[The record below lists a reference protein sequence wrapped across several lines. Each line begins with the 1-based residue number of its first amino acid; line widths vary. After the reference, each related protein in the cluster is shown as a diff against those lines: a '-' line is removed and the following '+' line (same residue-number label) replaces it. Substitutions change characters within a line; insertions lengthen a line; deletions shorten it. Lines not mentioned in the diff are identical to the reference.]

1 MDFSD
6 IIQTADYTV
15 NVWTYVTRLTASIT
29 MKSAANH
36 GDAHCTYYARIPGL
50 MCTIIEHR
58 MTQAPIVPDNILIW
72 CSSTLIPR
80 HQLPP
85 MTHLGTMLHFQLP
98 MPSIIT
104 RPPAATAADEGRR
117 PPARERWPFP
127 RNIAW
132 VERTHGGLASNPSLT
147 VAHTI
152 SWVTRRASMARRVF
166 ALSSL
171 TFYNRILCRVI
182 MVFHP
187 PSRDFQVSTQ

>member
-1 MDFSD
+1 
-6 IIQTADYTV
+6 
-15 NVWTYVTRLTASIT
+15 

-104 RPPAATAADEGRR
+104 RPPAATAADEGRH
-117 PPARERWPFP
+117 PPARQRWPF
-127 RNIAW
+127 R
-132 VERTHGGLASNPSLT
+132 VSRTHPRWLGVKSIFDGGAYNLMSDAP
-147 VAHTI
+147 
-152 SWVTRRASMARRVF
+152 RVHGS
-166 ALSSL
+166 ACVCAV
-171 TFYNRILCRVI
+171 ILDVL
-182 MVFHP
+182 
-187 PSRDFQVSTQ
+187 